1 MLSLYQKN
9 DGRASILF
17 LNFERFVGPHKR
29 FSHARRDN
37 IHAFVPLYEL
47 PVAQ

>member
-17 LNFERFVGPHKR
+17 LNFERFVGPHKNI
-29 FSHARRDN
+29 FSRSAR
-37 IHAFVPLYEL
+37 
-47 PVAQ
+47 